1 VNRYLRLLYLALAA
15 RRRPPCDLL
24 GPCRTPFRVWPA
36 DLDVLRHM
44 NNGVYLSIMDL
55 ARVDL
60 MARAG
65 LLAELSARGW
75 YPVVGEQSIQYRRS
89 LTLGQRFAVVTRVLG
104 WDERAFVVEQ
114 RFVRPARPAGGAAGP
129 AGDEEVATAVV
140 RARFLARPR
149 GGEPGG
155 PLPAAAVL
163 ALAGRAEPSPPLPAW
178 VARWADDQTALR
190 TGRPALGGGG

>member
-1 VNRYLRLLYLALAA
+1 MNRYLRLLWLALVA

-24 GPCRTPFRVWPA
+24 GTCRTPFRVWPT
-36 DLDVLRHM
+36 DLDVLGHM
-44 NNGVYLSIMDL
+44 NNGTYLSIMDL

-60 MARAG
+60 MARSG
-65 LLAELSARGW
+65 VLSKLRARGW

-104 WDERAFVVEQ
+104 WDERAFVLEQ
-114 RFVRPARPAGGAAGP
+114 RFVRPGRAR
-129 AGDEEVATAVV
+129 GDEELVAAAVL

-149 GGEPGG
+149 GGEAGG

-163 ALAGRAEPSPPLPAW
+163 ALAGVTEPSPPLPAW
-178 VARWADDQTALR
+178 VTRWADDQTALR
-190 TGRPALGGGG
+190 TGRAGAAPAAAS